1 MIRRL
6 ANSLSFAVGLA
17 CLFIAASVACK
28 NTIATEP
35 LASWK
40 DTPTKAAIVNFVQR
54 VTEKDSPD
62 FIPIDQRI
70 ATFDNDGTLWSEQP
84 IYFQAFFII
93 DRVRSLS
100 SEHPEWETQEPFASA
115 IKGDFK
121 AVAASGHQ
129 GLLEL
134 TMATHA
140 GMTTDQFDQ
149 IVKDWIGV
157 AKHPQTG
164 LLFKEMVYQPMLE
177 MLDYLSAN
185 GFKSFIVSGGGIDFM
200 RPWTQDVYG
209 IPPEQVIGSS
219 LKTKFEIRDG
229 RSVLVRLPEM
239 NFVND
244 KAGKPVAIHHHIGRR
259 PVMAFGNSDGDLE
272 MLQWTSDQVR
282 PNMAVI
288 IHHTDDQREF
298 AYDRQSTIG
307 QLDKALDFAKQKN
320 WTVVDMKGDWNR
332 IYSVIVNTK

>member
-1 MIRRL
+1 MKFP
-6 ANSLSFAVGLA
+6 FALA
-17 CLFIAASVACK
+17 CLFIAAGVACK

-35 LASWK
+35 LASWN

-84 IYFQAFFII
+84 AYFQTFFII
-93 DRVRSLS
+93 DRIRSLS
-100 SEHPEWETQEPFASA
+100 AEHPEWETREPFASA
-115 IKGDFK
+115 IKGDLK
-121 AVAASGHQ
+121 AVAACGHQ

-140 GMTTDQFDQ
+140 GMTTEQFDQ
-149 IVKDWIGV
+149 IVKDWIDF
-157 AKHPQTG
+157 AKHPQKG
-164 LLFKEMVYQPMLE
+164 LLLKDMVYQPMLE
-177 MLDYLSAN
+177 MLDYLNAN
-185 GFKSFIVSGGGIDFM
+185 GFKTFIVSGGGIDFM
-200 RPWTQDVYG
+200 RPWTQEVYG

-272 MLQWTSDQVR
+272 MLQWTSDQVL
-282 PNMAVI
+282 PNLAVI
-288 IHHTDDQREF
+288 IHHTDAEREY
-298 AYDRQSTIG
+298 AYDRQSAIG
-307 QLDKALDFAKQKN
+307 RLDKAMDVAKQKG
-320 WTVVDMKGDWNR
+320 WPVVDMKLDWNR
-332 IYSVIVNTK
+332 IYPARQVGRVRSLD